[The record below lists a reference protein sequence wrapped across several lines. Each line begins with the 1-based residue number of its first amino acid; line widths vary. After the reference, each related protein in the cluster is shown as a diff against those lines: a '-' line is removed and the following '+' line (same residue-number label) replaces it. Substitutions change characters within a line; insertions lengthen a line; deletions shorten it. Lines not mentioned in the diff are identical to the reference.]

1 MAIFFLGCFRQLKDN
16 TAAGLGYFGLAT
28 HGARNGHAELMTSW
42 YEWGSQS
49 LWFLFS
55 LCPTGPSSLIPP
67 TAITFTA
74 GQSTQALSTY
84 TKLVGENRQLVTRTV
99 LLKHLWEGKPPGI
112 LLQCRFWLCPG
123 WGQRS
128 CISYNSPSFSDAI
141 CLWTITSSKESYLWL
156 NSLGWMQAV
165 TRWGFAWTWLNKE
178 PGVGQLLPKG
188 WN

>member
-1 MAIFFLGCFRQLKDN
+1 MAIFFLGCFKQLKNN
-16 TAAGLGYFGLAT
+16 TAADLGYFGLAT

-42 YEWGSQS
+42 YERGSQS

-55 LCPTGPSSLIPP
+55 LCPTGPSSPIPP
-67 TAITFTA
+67 TAITLTA

-99 LLKHLWEGKPPGI
+99 ILKHLWAGKPLGI

-123 WGQRS
+123 WGQWS
-128 CISYNSPSFSDAI
+128 AFLKISQVLQMLFACGP
-141 CLWTITSSKESYLWL
+141 LLSSKESYLWL

-178 PGVGQLLPKG
+178 LVVSQLLPKG